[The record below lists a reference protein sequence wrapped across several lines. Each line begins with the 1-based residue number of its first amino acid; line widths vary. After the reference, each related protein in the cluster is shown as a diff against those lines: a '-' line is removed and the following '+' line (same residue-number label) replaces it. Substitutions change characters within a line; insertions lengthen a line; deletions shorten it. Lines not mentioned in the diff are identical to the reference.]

1 MDIDAILADSIQ
13 KRPDGGK
20 TLESE
25 IRNLTRSLNID
36 EGFACHLCNKGI
48 QHRANFKRHLIS
60 HETTYKCFLCNRKFN
75 RLDSLQRHERGHL
88 VGYVRPNDTYNCQHC
103 GMGFKDYTT
112 LFNHSKTTHPVQIG
126 GNVNISNHPTVTK
139 SALEDSVHILTIYP
153 SDEDKYDLL
162 TFFFNIR
169 QKIKDALAER
179 CDKVKHVK
187 WFLNVHVEFSRETN
201 EGEVDNTH
209 PYFKSGTYILLSKN
223 DIRDD
228 DINEAFQ
235 KQFKSFDENIARGSG
250 WTLKQVMFMEL
261 QTIQFRP
268 IVGRHILES
277 PKLWKKAMLSLT

>member
-1 MDIDAILADSIQ
+1 M
-13 KRPDGGK
+13 
-20 TLESE
+20 
-25 IRNLTRSLNID
+25 
-36 EGFACHLCNKGI
+36 
-48 QHRANFKRHLIS
+48 
-60 HETTYKCFLCNRKFN
+60 
-75 RLDSLQRHERGHL
+75 
-88 VGYVRPNDTYNCQHC
+88 
-103 GMGFKDYTT
+103 
-112 LFNHSKTTHPVQIG
+112 HPVQMG
-126 GNVNISNHPTVTK
+126 GNVNISDHPTVTK

-153 SDEDKYDLL
+153 SNEDKCDLL

-169 QKIKDALAER
+169 QKIKDKLAER

-187 WFLNVHVEFSRETN
+187 WYLNVHVEFSRETN

-235 KQFKSFDENIARGSG
+235 KQFKSFDEYIARGSG

-268 IVGRHILES
+268 IGSGEDIIEFDDYSKQMRVPFVIYCDFEAFARPLDTCYPNSTQSSSTATVNYDACGYGYQVVCENERHSGPCHLQRTIC
-277 PKLWKKAMLSLT
+277 M

>member
-1 MDIDAILADSIQ
+1 
-13 KRPDGGK
+13 
-20 TLESE
+20 
-25 IRNLTRSLNID
+25 
-36 EGFACHLCNKGI
+36 
-48 QHRANFKRHLIS
+48 
-60 HETTYKCFLCNRKFN
+60 
-75 RLDSLQRHERGHL
+75 
-88 VGYVRPNDTYNCQHC
+88 
-103 GMGFKDYTT
+103 MGFKDYTT

-126 GNVNISNHPTVTK
+126 GNVNLSNHPTVTK

-162 TFFFNIR
+162 TLFFNIR
-169 QKIKDALAER
+169 QQIKDALAER

-187 WFLNVHVEFSRETN
+187 WYLNVHVEFSRETN

-223 DIRDD
+223 DIRDG

-268 IVGRHILES
+268 IGGSTYFRITETLE
-277 PKLWKKAMLSLT
+277 KAMLSLT